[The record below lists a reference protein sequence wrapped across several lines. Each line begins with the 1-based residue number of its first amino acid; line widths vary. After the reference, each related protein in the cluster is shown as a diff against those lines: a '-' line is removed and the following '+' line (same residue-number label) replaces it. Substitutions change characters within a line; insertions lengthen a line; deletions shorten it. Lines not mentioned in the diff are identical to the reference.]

1 MMILEIT
8 MTSASMTF
16 GRPTRMTVPRG
27 ALWLGKLTA
36 VLLSSLRKLDRW
48 QLSLQRQ
55 EPQTAEE
62 VMAWAKRIERTEPGF
77 AADLRAAAMR
87 SAGDSSK

>member
-27 ALWLGKLTA
+27 ALWFGNFTA
-36 VLLSSLRKLDRW
+36 FLLNSLRKLDRW

-87 SAGDSSK
+87 SMGDSSK